1 MSIKIIC
8 FIFLFCVITCE
19 DNANITSNV
28 QEIETSQDFINV
40 LANKNYTSVVI
51 YIFSPQCPHC
61 FQFSPKYDHISN
73 LYKDNDKIKFIKI
86 SSVHYEIFE
95 KYFYIESFPKV
106 VLYNQKLFLMYSG
119 LNEVDEVSDFISTKS
134 NYQCTEIDSLER
146 FDNFI
151 TENILF
157 SYQKEKSYIFGV
169 FEDVPSKKE
178 KMIENFNRLHALN
191 KDILREKQ
199 CYYFFYSNPNEKT
212 AFGKQI
218 NNKEILQ
225 FFLNTNEDKN
235 FIFSYNYQ
243 KGINSFTFFNNEMLE
258 DQNIFKEI
266 KGLYRKFLLK
276 NIFPFYQKYN
286 DIDLYELFSRN
297 SKFLIFSYENE
308 TQYNYFELIIKAYLT
323 SNYYD
328 SKYIVILI
336 DVPKQI
342 EKSQAGIPSYL
353 QYFLFGKEVGIYL
366 TDKKFRSAMKIQDP
380 EDIEHTPFEERF
392 TYTNLIE
399 LIKDDMEREA
409 ESKKQT
415 SNDLNGFVTAKVVEP
430 QDNKTEQEKL
440 IEENSHKTEEE
451 HNDMLIEKTDLNNN
465 TNQDDSIDNKTESN
479 EENKF
484 LNIGHNKK
492 EEVKAEFEIEDEIIN
507 KKIIMIPIYLIVYS
521 IIFFYLYK
529 TKLYQYFQDGKEN
542 DTKSS

>member
-8 FIFLFCVITCE
+8 FIFLFSIIICD
-19 DNANITSNV
+19 DNDNITSNV
-28 QEIETSQDFINV
+28 QEIQTSQDFINV

-51 YIFSPQCPHC
+51 YIFSPHCPHC
-61 FQFSPKYDHISN
+61 FKFSPKYNHISN

-86 SSVHYEIFE
+86 SSSHEEIFE
-95 KYFYIESFPKV
+95 KYFYIESFPKI
-106 VLYNQKLFLMYSG
+106 VLYNQNLFLMYSG

-157 SYQKEKSYIFGV
+157 SYQKEKSYVFGV
-169 FEDVPSKKE
+169 FEDVPSRKE
-178 KMIENFNRLHALN
+178 KIISYFNKLHVLN
-191 KDILREKQ
+191 KDILKEKQ

-212 AFGKQI
+212 SFSKQI

-243 KGINSFTFFNNEMLE
+243 KGINSFTFFNNEMIE

-276 NIFPFYQKYN
+276 NIFPYYQKYN

-308 TQYNYFELIIKAYLT
+308 TQYNHFELIIKAYLT
-323 SNYYD
+323 SSYYN
-328 SKYIVILI
+328 SKYIIILI
-336 DVPKQI
+336 DVEKQNKKNQ
-342 EKSQAGIPSYL
+342 EGIPSYL
-353 QYFLFGKEVGIYL
+353 EYFLFGKEVGMYL
-366 TDKKFRSAMKIQDP
+366 TDKKFNSAMKIQDP
-380 EDIEHTPFEERF
+380 EDIDNISFEERF
-392 TYTNLIE
+392 SYANLIE

-409 ESKKQT
+409 ESKNQ
-415 SNDLNGFVTAKVVEP
+415 SNNNLNGFVTAKVDES
-430 QDNKTEQEKL
+430 QNNKTEQEKL
-440 IEENSHKTEEE
+440 IEENLNNEKEEM
-451 HNDMLIEKTDLNNN
+451 HNDTLVKESELNNN
-465 TNQDDSIDNKTESN
+465 INNSDNIKTESN
-479 EENKF
+479 KENKF
-484 LNIGHNKK
+484 LNVGHNKIEKMK
-492 EEVKAEFEIEDEIIN
+492 EEIKIEEEIIS
-507 KKIIMIPIYLIVYS
+507 KKIVMIPIYLIVYS
-521 IIFFYLYK
+521 VIFFYLYK
-529 TKLYQYFQDGKEN
+529 IKLYQYFQDGKEN